1 MASETSIHRGVEVFL
16 YTGQETNLIP
26 RDVKRVRVDRSVILI
41 PDKAFMDCTKLEE
54 VDLCEGLQE
63 IGDSAFHDCLAL
75 KHFTIPSTVKRIGE
89 HAFYNTSLISLHL
102 PDGVESVGGLAFLQ
116 CKFPNFRIPPLVTT
130 ISQGIFYRCQ
140 CLFSLE
146 LPESTRQIK
155 DDAFSRCR
163 SLRNAAIPPNAGTGR
178 GLFAHCADLQQLF
191 GSEAQIAVPPN
202 ALLEDV
208 FEDCSDLQQL
218 FGSEG
223 EIIDALRHRFDGLPI
238 HKILYYQSYHPVT
251 LDQLNKA
258 TNMRSGQSRTL
269 RSKLDP
275 TGKEQDCLGMTPLHI
290 LACST
295 IQDLPLYQA
304 MIEKYPE
311 NLITKDKWGGLP
323 ILYAIWS
330 NAPSEIIQFLLN
342 SHESIYPNQE
352 LNWSNMVETLGR
364 ANAPLNGIQNLLDTQ
379 QEHFPRQNIDWESAL
394 EKLADANL
402 WEPGPSEETFRFL
415 VKCSIAKRLNAIG
428 LKLWRDDITNE
439 MKKNNEMKNMPGPIG
454 KRIYLADIRSKLAYY
469 EAEYQKLKEAAS
481 TLELAL
487 WKAKIDESLS
497 FDHSQGKKRRNK
509 KMNMDGSRLR
519 NQCRNSCGADIV
531 FARVL
536 PFLLPARET

>member
-1 MASETSIHRGVEVFL
+1 MASERSINRGRGAEVFL
-16 YTGQETNLIP
+16 YTDQEMDAIP
-26 RDVKRVRVDRSVILI
+26 RDVNRVRFDPSVIAI
-41 PDKAFMDCTKLEE
+41 PDHAFFDCRKLEE
-54 VDLCEGLQE
+54 VELCEGLQE
-63 IGDSAFHDCLAL
+63 IGDHAFRGCVAL
-75 KHFTIPSTVKRIGE
+75 KHFTIPSTVKRIGA
-89 HAFYNTSLISLHL
+89 HTFASVRSPLSLRL
-102 PDGVESVGGLAFLQ
+102 PDGMESIGQYAFFH
-116 CKFPNFRIPPLVTT
+116 CTFPNFRIPPLINT
-130 ISQGIFYRCQ
+130 IAQGMFCHCE

-146 LPESTRQIK
+146 LPESTREIEAH
-155 DDAFSRCR
+155 AFSCCYY
-163 SLRNAAIPPNAGTGR
+163 LRNLAVPPNAGTGR
-178 GLFAHCADLQQLF
+178 GLFADCSDFQQLF
-191 GSEAQIAVPPN
+191 GSEAQIIN
-202 ALLEDV
+202 ALK
-208 FEDCSDLQQL
+208 C
-218 FGSEG
+218 
-223 EIIDALRHRFDGLPI
+223 RFDGLPI
-238 HKILYYQSYHPVT
+238 HKMLYYQSYHHVT

-258 TNMRSGQSRTL
+258 TNMRSGQRRTL